1 LIKPVSNT
9 TMSQINYFPGI
20 PDKIPFEGPESRN
33 PLAFKYYNPDEVV
46 AGKKM
51 RDHLRFAVCYWHTWT
66 GFGRDIFGEETA
78 TRPESWRHGNTPLE
92 QALSQVRAHF
102 QFLDKLGV
110 DFYTFHDRDISPLGK
125 DLEET
130 NKNLDQ
136 VVALCKQLQKET
148 GKKLLWGTAN
158 LFSHRRFMN
167 GGATNPDS
175 HVFAMAAAQVK
186 KAMDIT
192 HELGGENYVFWGGRE
207 GYQTLMNTDL
217 RKELDH
223 YAQFLRMAADYKK
236 KIGFK
241 GTLLIE
247 PKPREPMKHQYD
259 FDVATTLN
267 FLRTYGLE
275 NEFKVNIECNHATL
289 SGHSFEH
296 EVRLASVY
304 GALGSIDANDGDMLV
319 GWDLDRF
326 NTDVY
331 NTTAV
336 MKVILETPGGLGT
349 GGLNF
354 DAKVRRESTDVEDLF
369 IGHISSMDAFA
380 KGLKIAAKIKEE
392 GILDRLVAERYKS
405 WNDELGQKIESG
417 KATLEELEQYALKHG
432 EPTQY
437 SAKQE
442 KFESIYATYL

>member
-1 LIKPVSNT
+1 
-9 TMSQINYFPGI
+9 M
-20 PDKIPFEGPESRN
+20 
-33 PLAFKYYNPDEVV
+33 
-46 AGKKM
+46 
-51 RDHLRFAVCYWHTWT
+51 
-66 GFGRDIFGEETA
+66 
-78 TRPESWRHGNTPLE
+78 
-92 QALSQVRAHF
+92 
-102 QFLDKLGV
+102 
-110 DFYTFHDRDISPLGK
+110 
-125 DLEET
+125 
-130 NKNLDQ
+130 DQ
-136 VVALCKQLQKET
+136 VAALCKQLQQET

-167 GGATNPDS
+167 GAATNPDA
-175 HVFAMAAAQVK
+175 HVFAYACAQVK

-207 GYQTLMNTDL
+207 GYQSLSNTDL
-217 RKELDH
+217 KKELDH

-259 FDVATTLN
+259 FDVATTVG
-267 FLRTYGLE
+267 FLREYGLE
-275 NEFKVNIECNHATL
+275 NDFKVNIECNHATL

-296 EVRLASVY
+296 EVRLASVN
-304 GALGSIDANDGDMLV
+304 GSLGSIDANDGDMLV

-326 NTDVY
+326 NTSVHD
-331 NTTAV
+331 TTAI
-336 MKVILETPGGLGT
+336 MKILLETPGGIGT

-380 KGLKIAAKIKEE
+380 KGLKNAAKIKEE
-392 GILDRLVAERYKS
+392 NIIDGLIAERYKS
-405 WNDELGQKIESG
+405 WDSEIGKQIESG
-417 KATLEELEQYALKHG
+417 KASFDDMVAWVQKHG
-432 EPTQY
+432 EPTLR